1 LSGFAAPLRAAS
13 FFLIGRQRSAPGTKG
28 RTMAFEEYDDYE
40 QSERVQQWLR
50 QNGVSILV
58 GIVLGLLLIFGW
70 QQWKAHK
77 ARHHAEASEQYASLQ
92 KAYQAGNQSDAK
104 AIADTLRKDYAD
116 SAYAVFA
123 AALEA
128 KHQIESGHA
137 DKARSELE
145 WAAAHAE
152 EASLKGLMQLRLARV
167 DLADGKAADALK
179 ALDAVPA
186 GDYVGLLEELRGDAL
201 VKLGRTS
208 DARKAYEAALA
219 ALGEN
224 APQRG
229 SVQMKIDNLAT
240 AGKQGA

>member
-1 LSGFAAPLRAAS
+1 
-13 FFLIGRQRSAPGTKG
+13 
-28 RTMAFEEYDDYE
+28 M
-40 QSERVQQWLR
+40 
-50 QNGVSILV
+50 
-58 GIVLGLLLIFGW
+58 LGLLLIFGW

-77 ARHHAEASEQYASLQ
+77 ARYRAEASEQYASLQ
-92 KAYQAGNQSDAK
+92 TAYQAGKQSEAE
-104 AIADTLRKDYAD
+104 AIAGTLRKDYAD
-116 SAYAVFA
+116 STYAVFA

-128 KHQIESGHA
+128 KQQVEGGHP
-137 DKARSELE
+137 DQARSELQ
-145 WAAAHAE
+145 WAAAHADS
-152 EASLKGLMQLRLARV
+152 AALKGLMQMRLARV
-167 DLADGKAADALK
+167 ELAAGKASDALK

-186 GDYVGLLEELRGDAL
+186 GDYSGLVEELRGDAL

-208 DARKAYEAALA
+208 DARQAYQAALA